1 MSNAFARYD
10 ELHALPALS
19 GVSYWR
25 QTFTKLFLLALGLLL
40 LVRLSRLLLRTGA
53 RTGTAYQRDQKRRN
67 QNRPGK
73 QLFHTETEQDH
84 NQDDQSGNL
93 SSQMFHASVKPDY

>member
-25 QTFTKLFLLALGLLL
+25 QTFTKFFLLALGLFL
-40 LVRLSRLLLRTGA
+40 LVRLACLLLRTGA
-53 RTGTAYQRDQKRRN
+53 RTGTAYRRDQKRRN

>member
-10 ELHALPALS
+10 ELHALPPLS
-19 GVSYWR
+19 GISYWR

-40 LVRLSRLLLRTGA
+40 LIRLACLLLRTGA

-73 QLFHTETEQDH
+73 QLFHTETEKDH

>member
-1 MSNAFARYD
+1 MKHPVS
-10 ELHALPALS
+10 LPALPW
-19 GVSYWR
+19 VTYRR
-25 QTFTKLFLLALGLLL
+25 QTFSKLLLLALGLFL
-40 LVRLSRLLLRTGA
+40 LVRLACLLLRTGTRA
-53 RTGTAYQRDQKRRN
+53 GTAYQRDQKRRN